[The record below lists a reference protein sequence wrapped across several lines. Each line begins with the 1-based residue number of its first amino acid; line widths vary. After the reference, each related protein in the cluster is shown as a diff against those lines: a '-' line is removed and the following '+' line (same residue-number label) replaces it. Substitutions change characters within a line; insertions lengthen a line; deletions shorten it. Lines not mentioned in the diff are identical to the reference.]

1 MEAIQVLDTPLKVDV
16 DVRVNGDG
24 LDRRVV
30 AAYQGVTAAT
40 LGLFD
45 LIAKMD
51 TTEAF
56 LPRYQNTA
64 VWLRWHLGVKA
75 STARLYVRLARGLA
89 QFPVFRTAFAAGNMS
104 ADQLHIVVLVA
115 TVDNQHHLVDL
126 VADSTDIDQLTEQVD
141 EIQFQPDDVAS
152 EPPEGPRVW
161 TWWRDDTLRVDATI
175 GGVDGIMVERALLRL
190 GAQTPKDHHTG
201 LYRHADDPM
210 GDALVQM
217 ASESLA
223 NDGDHDR
230 VTIVVHI
237 PAVDLVNQSGDGW
250 DAANRI
256 FTAAELQRLAC
267 GSRLQPALHDHH
279 GTTIGVGRTTR
290 TIEGW
295 LRRLVEGRYQ
305 GCRFPGCDQTRWLH
319 SHHIVSWSQGGPT
332 NLVPLC
338 GFHHRLIHRDNW
350 TITGNPNNALQFND
364 RHGHTHGPA
373 PNPFH
378 IDATGT
384 LNKCIDHQAE
394 TRTRQLA
401 GTAAPP

>member
-1 MEAIQVLDTPLKVDV
+1 MEAMQVLDTPFDV
-16 DVRVNGDG
+16 DADVCVDGDDG
-24 LDRRVV
+24 LGGRVV

-45 LIAKMD
+45 LIAEMD

-75 STARLYVRLARGLA
+75 STARLYVRLARGLS
-89 QFPVFRTAFAAGNMS
+89 QFPQFRSTFAAGSMS
-104 ADQLHIVVLVA
+104 VDQLHILLRVA
-115 TVDNQHHLVDL
+115 TVDNQHQLVDL
-126 VADSTDIDQLTEQVD
+126 VAGSSDIDQLTEQITA
-141 EIQFQPDDVAS
+141 IQDQPDDIV
-152 EPPEGPRVW
+152 EPPEGPRVR

-190 GAQTPKDHHTG
+190 GAQTPKDPHTG
-201 LYRHADDPM
+201 LYRHADDRM

-230 VTIVVHI
+230 ATIVVHI
-237 PAVDLVNQSGDGW
+237 PAADLVNQSGDGW

-267 GSRLQPALHDHH
+267 DSRLQPALHDHH

-295 LRRLVEGRYQ
+295 LRRLVEGRDQ
-305 GCRFPGCDQTRWLH
+305 RCRFPGCDQTRWLH

-332 NLVPLC
+332 NLVSLC
-338 GFHHRLIHRDNW
+338 GFHHRLIHRHNW
-350 TITGNPNNALQFND
+350 TITANPHNTLQFND
-364 RHGHTHGPA
+364 RHSHTHSPA

-384 LNKCIDHQAE
+384 LNKRIDHQAK
-394 TRTRQLA
+394 TRTHQLA